1 MKISMGFILAFQV
14 DYLKFE
20 PHNQGSSVGACF
32 VTAILELAIFLGI
45 MFWEKKQYESS
56 ISQP

>member
-1 MKISMGFILAFQV
+1 MGFILAFQV

-20 PHNQGSSVGACF
+20 PHDQGSSVGACF
-32 VTAILELAIFLGI
+32 VTAVLELAIFLGI